1 MEFIRMNEI
10 MDGKQRNMN
19 QSQNKMNE
27 VEVSSPSLEEDFNS
41 TFTKLEAMQDEIVA
55 KKIAELEESL
65 SELEAFAMKII
76 NER

>member
-1 MEFIRMNEI
+1 MNEI
-10 MDGKQRNMN
+10 MDGKQGNMN

-27 VEVSSPSLEEDFNS
+27 VEVSSSSLEEDFNS

>member
-1 MEFIRMNEI
+1 MSEI
-10 MDGKQRNMN
+10 MDGKQGNMN

-41 TFTKLEAMQDEIVA
+41 AFTKLEAMQDEIVA

>member
-1 MEFIRMNEI
+1 MNEL

-27 VEVSSPSLEEDFNS
+27 VEVGTPSLEEDFNS